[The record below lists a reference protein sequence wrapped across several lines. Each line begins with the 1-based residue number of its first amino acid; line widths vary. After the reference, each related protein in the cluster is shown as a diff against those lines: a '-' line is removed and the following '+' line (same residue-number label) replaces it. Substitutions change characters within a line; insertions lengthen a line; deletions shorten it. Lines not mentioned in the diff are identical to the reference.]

1 MLKQD
6 NQGSK
11 QPYVLVVEE
20 RYVRHIAV
28 WAENVFE
35 AMEKAE
41 ELHGAGKIDTTLDH
55 YAGHTIQR
63 FPGKPTETLMS
74 LIPHYGKDDEID

>member
-6 NQGSK
+6 KEDSK
-11 QPYVLVVEE
+11 RPYVLVVEE

-41 ELHGAGKIDTTLDH
+41 ELHGAGEIDTTLDH

-63 FPGKPTETLMS
+63 FPGKATDMLMS
-74 LIPHYGKDDEID
+74 LIPHYGKDEEND